1 MAGLDPTILE
11 RRRDDRVKHGH
22 DEIMSGSLGDSL
34 ARLWATIE
42 ARRGASPESSY
53 TAKLLAAGPAGVAR
67 KLGEESLEAIIE
79 AVKGD
84 TAALTRESADLLYHL
99 LVLWEAAGLTPDDVA
114 AELTRREGVSGIAEK
129 RGRKG

>member
-1 MAGLDPTILE
+1 MADQ
-11 RRRDDRVKHGH
+11 
-22 DEIMSGSLGDSL
+22 LGDAL

-42 ARRGASPESSY
+42 ARRGASPDASY

-84 TAALTRESADLLYHL
+84 KSALTRESADVLYHL
-99 LVLWEAAGLTPDDVA
+99 LVLWEAAGLTPDAVA
-114 AELTRREGVSGIAEK
+114 AELTRREGTSGIDEK
-129 RGRKG
+129 RSRKN